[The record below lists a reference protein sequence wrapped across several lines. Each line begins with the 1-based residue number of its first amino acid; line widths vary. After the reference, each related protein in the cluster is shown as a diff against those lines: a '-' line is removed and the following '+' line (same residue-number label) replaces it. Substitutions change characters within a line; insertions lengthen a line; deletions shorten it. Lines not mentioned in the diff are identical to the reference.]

1 MRGAR
6 PSASIKPSMTN
17 HANSRIADGKIIYFM
32 CACKLFPLL
41 LENFLFENFLSV
53 QVSVDTVKKV
63 FSIVW

>member
-6 PSASIKPSMTN
+6 PSASIKPSMT
-17 HANSRIADGKIIYFM
+17 NSRIADGKIIYFM

-53 QVSVDTVKKV
+53 QVSVETVKKV